1 MQQPAI
7 ALISEKKQYKKWEN
21 GRMALLYLQRKDTV
35 SLIMLVFDMYKKAHL
50 NDTPSYVYDL
60 KYN

>member
-1 MQQPAI
+1 
-7 ALISEKKQYKKWEN
+7 
-21 GRMALLYLQRKDTV
+21 MALLYLQRKDTV